1 MAISYISKGK
11 SIWLETETKDVGT
24 CKISEQLQETMDI
37 ICLAALVPQE
47 QLVKMIPGFQFS
59 FKRYFF
65 YVYMWQASLH
75 QKFLHSSFIPVGG
88 TLFTDAWTGY
98 QAGNNSNL
106 VWDTEPH
113 CAHSCHRDHT
123 QCYRHTAI
131 INAQNSG
138 TGSNVQ
144 RWEYIPG
151 QTPIHG
157 KWWTEN
163 TWNYEEQMIYHSCTW
178 LVCNL

>member
-1 MAISYISKGK
+1 MDIPYILIGK
-11 SIWLETETKDVGT
+11 SIWLQTETKDVGI
-24 CKISEQLQETMDI
+24 CKISEQLQETMVI
-37 ICLAALVPQE
+37 ICLAALVLQE

-59 FKRYFF
+59 FQRYFF

-75 QKFLHSSFIPVGG
+75 PKFLHSSFIRVGG
-88 TLFTDAWTGY
+88 TLFSDAWTSC

-113 CAHSCHRDHT
+113 CAHSCHRGQT
-123 QCYRHTAI
+123 QRYRHIAI
-131 INAQNSG
+131 VNTQNSG
-138 TGSNVQ
+138 SGSNVQ

-157 KWWTEN
+157 QWWTEN
-163 TWNYEEQMIYHSCTW
+163 TWNFEEQMIDHPSTW